1 MNIERERAAHALHT
15 IEQLPTDVKNYTSY
29 VKALP
34 ASILQNGLGQA
45 MATLLAASKG
55 EPAMKDGNVNEAH
68 RLLYNHLQAWLCR
81 NDPAA
86 PYPSQKEP
94 RAESTELM
102 GRITQEDEPN
112 YIHAQAEA
120 LAYLGWLK
128 KFATA
133 FRPEK
138 KEMPNEKSTP

>member
-1 MNIERERAAHALHT
+1 MNIERERAAHALRT
-15 IEQLPTDVKNYTSY
+15 IEPLPDDVKKYTSY

-55 EPAMKDGNVNEAH
+55 KPAMKDGEVNDAH
-68 RLLYNHLQAWLCR
+68 RLLYNHVQAWLCR

-86 PYPSQKEP
+86 PYRTEEEP
-94 RAESTELM
+94 GAESTELM
-102 GRITQEDEPN
+102 TRITQENEAS
-112 YIHAQAEA
+112 YIRAQAEA
-120 LAYLGWLK
+120 LAYLAWLK

-138 KEMPNEKSTP
+138 KETPNESAP

>member
-1 MNIERERAAHALHT
+1 MNIERERAAHALRT
-15 IEQLPTDVKNYTSY
+15 IEQLPTDVKKYTSY

-34 ASILQNGLGQA
+34 ASILRNGFGQA

-55 EPAMKDGNVNEAH
+55 EAAMKNGGVNEAH

-81 NDPAA
+81 NDSAA
-86 PYPSQKEP
+86 PYPSEEEP
-94 RAESTELM
+94 AADSTELM
-102 GRITQEDEPN
+102 SRITQGDEAS
-112 YIHAQAEA
+112 YVRAQAEA

-133 FRPEK
+133 FRPEE
-138 KEMPNEKSTP
+138 KEAESESTP